1 MFDTLSCL
9 GRLEFRQLQLG
20 LKKQRIF
27 EEKERHRLDLERTE
41 QQLAALRAQA
51 SVLCNGTL

>member
-1 MFDTLSCL
+1 MFGTLSCL
-9 GRLEFRQLQLG
+9 GRLEFRQLQLD

-27 EEKERHRLDLERTE
+27 EEKERQRLDLERTE

>member
-1 MFDTLSCL
+1 MFGTLSCL
-9 GRLEFRQLQLG
+9 GRLEFRQLQLD
-20 LKKQRIF
+20 LKKQRLF
-27 EEKERHRLDLERTE
+27 EEKERQRLDLERTE

>member
-1 MFDTLSCL
+1 MFGTLSCL
-9 GRLEFRQLQLG
+9 GRLEFRQLQLD

-27 EEKERHRLDLERTE
+27 EEKERQRLDLERTE
-41 QQLAALRAQA
+41 QQLDALRAQA

>member
-1 MFDTLSCL
+1 MFSTLSCL
-9 GRLEFRQLQLG
+9 GRLEFRQLQLD

-27 EEKERHRLDLERTE
+27 EEKERQWLDLERTE

>member
-1 MFDTLSCL
+1 MFGTLYCL
-9 GRLEFRQLQLG
+9 GRLEFRQLQLD

-27 EEKERHRLDLERTE
+27 EEERQRLDLERTE
-41 QQLAALRAQA
+41 QLLAALRAQA

>member
-1 MFDTLSCL
+1 MFGTLSCL
-9 GRLEFRQLQLG
+9 GRLEFRQLQLD

-27 EEKERHRLDLERTE
+27 EEKERQRLDRERTE